1 MTDSAQIDAVIFDV
15 GQVLYRWDLRCL
27 YEKLIDDP
35 QELDWFLKNVVTP
48 EWHFQ
53 QDAGRP
59 LAEMVP
65 ERIAQFPEYETQIVA
80 YAERFVESIP
90 GPVEGSHELVQKLS
104 DRDIPIYGI
113 TNFGAEFWQ
122 AFLPTAPIFALF
134 EDVVVSGE
142 EKMLKPD
149 PAIYQL
155 ALERFDVTAGQCL
168 FVDDRQ
174 ENVAAGEALGIKGHQ
189 FRDAIA
195 LENELAMLGLL

>member
-1 MTDSAQIDAVIFDV
+1 MIFDV

-27 YEKLIDDP
+27 YEKLIDDA

-65 ERIAQFPEYETQIVA
+65 ERIAQFPKYESQIVA

-90 GPVEGSHELVQKLS
+90 GPVAGSHELIERLAARNV
-104 DRDIPIYGI
+104 PIFGI

-122 AFLPTAPIFALF
+122 AFLPTAPIFNLF
-134 EDVVVSGE
+134 QDVVVSGE

-155 ALERFDVTAGQCL
+155 ALERFDVAAGQCL
-168 FVDDRQ
+168 FVDDRR
-174 ENVAAGEALGIKGHQ
+174 ENIAAGEALGIKGHH
-189 FRDAIA
+189 FCGATG
-195 LENELAMLGLL
+195 LEKELNKLGLL

>member
-1 MTDSAQIDAVIFDV
+1 MIFDV

-27 YEKLIDDP
+27 YEKLIDDA

-53 QDAGRP
+53 QDAGRS

-65 ERIAQFPEYETQIVA
+65 ERIAQFPKYETQIVA

-90 GPVEGSHELVQKLS
+90 GPVAGSHELIERLAARQV
-104 DRDIPIYGI
+104 PIFGI

-122 AFLPTAPIFALF
+122 AFLPTAPIFNLVQ
-134 EDVVVSGE
+134 DVVVSGE
-142 EKMLKPD
+142 EKILKPD

-155 ALERFDVTAGQCL
+155 ALERFDVAAGQCL
-168 FVDDRQ
+168 FVDDRH
-174 ENVAAGEALGIKGHQ
+174 ENIAAGEALGIKGHHFQ
-189 FRDAIA
+189 DAA
-195 LENELAMLGLL
+195 GLEKELNMLGLL